1 METPMTPARPTVEY
15 NPFNQD
21 TTHNPFPIYR
31 TLRDEAPVYHN
42 EEIGFWALSRYE
54 DVIAA
59 HLDTDVF
66 SSAHGVTIEGVDQGA
81 PFLIVKDPPEHT
93 RHRKVVARLFTPR
106 RIGELEPFIRRTA
119 ADLLDK
125 VRDAES
131 FDLVEH
137 FSFRLPLDVI
147 SELIGIPVSERER
160 LHHLSDRIAAR
171 NENATTPEDAYTAS
185 AELWSLLAELVK
197 DRRAHPGD
205 DVITMLMNTQVE
217 DEDGSPRSLGNGE
230 LASRFL
236 ELAFAGHET
245 VAKLIPNGVIA
256 LSWYPDQRRELVA
269 DPGLIPQ
276 AVEEMLRWD
285 PPSHYQGR
293 WTLRD
298 IEVRGTVIP
307 EGRRVILITG
317 SAVHDERKYPDP
329 ELFDIHRDIDRH
341 VSFGFGRHLC
351 LGAAL
356 ARLETRIAFEELL
369 KRFPAFTF
377 DEHGVERHYSG
388 NVRGL
393 AKLPLLIE
401 RGPGR

>member
-1 METPMTPARPTVEY
+1 MVEY
-15 NPFNQD
+15 SPFD
-21 TTHNPFPIYR
+21 RDIAHNPYPTYR
-31 TLRDEAPVYHN
+31 ALRDEAPVYHN
-42 EEIGFWALSRYE
+42 QRVDFWALSRYA
-54 DVIAA
+54 DVVAA

-66 SSAHGVTIEGVDQGA
+66 SSANGVTIEGVDQGM

-93 RHRKVVARLFTPR
+93 WHRKIAGRMFTPR
-106 RIGELEPFIRRTA
+106 RINELEPFIRATA
-119 ADLLDK
+119 ASLLDK
-125 VRDAES
+125 VADADE

-147 SELIGIPVSERER
+147 SELIGIPDSVRE
-160 LHHLSDRIAAR
+160 HIHGLSDRLVARDESGTVTQDAALASMELAQVFVDLVAERRR
-171 NENATTPEDAYTAS
+171 N
-185 AELWSLLAELVK
+185 
-197 DRRAHPGD
+197 PGN
-205 DVITMLMNTQVE
+205 DVITTLMNTEVA
-217 DEDGSPRSLGNGE
+217 DDDGNTRSLDDQE
-230 LASRFL
+230 LANRFL

-269 DPGLIPQ
+269 DPGLMPN

-293 WTLRD
+293 WTTRD
-298 IEVRGTVIP
+298 VELHGTVIP
-307 EGRRVILITG
+307 EGQRVVLITG

-369 KRFPAFTF
+369 KRIPDFTF
-377 DEHGVERHYSG
+377 DETGVERAYSS
-388 NVRGL
+388 NIRGL
-393 AKLPLLIE
+393 ARLPLRVE
-401 RGPGR
+401 RRASV

>member
-1 METPMTPARPTVEY
+1 MAEY
-15 NPFNQD
+15 NPFSKE
-21 TTHNPFPIYR
+21 TVHNPFPAYR
-31 TLRDEAPVYHN
+31 RLRDEAPVYHN
-42 EEIGFWALSRYE
+42 EEVGFWALSRYE

-66 SSAHGVTIEGVDQGA
+66 SSAHGVTIEGADRGA
-81 PFLIVKDPPEHT
+81 PFLITKDPPEHT
-93 RHRKVVARLFTPR
+93 MHRKIVARMFTPR
-106 RIGELEPFIRRTA
+106 RIARLEPFIRATA
-119 ADLLDK
+119 AGLLDR
-125 VRDAES
+125 VRGADR
-131 FDLVEH
+131 FDLVQD

-160 LHHLSDRIAAR
+160 IHELSDRVAVR
-171 NENATTPEDAYTAS
+171 TEDMSTPDDVYQAS
-185 AELWSLLAELVK
+185 AELWGLLAELVK
-197 DRRAHPGD
+197 DRRRNPGD
-205 DVITMLMNTQVE
+205 DVITLLMNTEVE
-217 DEDGSPRSLGNGE
+217 DEEGGRRSLSDGE

-245 VAKLIPNGVIA
+245 VAKLIPNGAIA

-269 DPGLIPQ
+269 DPSLIPN

-298 IEVRGTVIP
+298 VELHGVVIP

-317 SAVHDERKYPDP
+317 SAVHDERKYSEP
-329 ELFDIHRDIDRH
+329 ELFDVHRDIDRH

-351 LGAAL
+351 LGASL

-369 KRFPAFTF
+369 KRFPDFGF
-377 DEHGVERHYSG
+377 DETGVERHYSS

-393 AKLPLLIE
+393 SSLPLLVE
-401 RGPGR
+401 RSAGV

>member
-1 METPMTPARPTVEY
+1 MVEY
-15 NPFNQD
+15 SPFD
-21 TTHNPFPIYR
+21 RDIVHNPFPTYR
-31 TLRDEAPVYHN
+31 ALRDEAPLYHN
-42 EEIGFWALSRYE
+42 EQVGFWALSRYA
-54 DVIAA
+54 DVVAA

-66 SSAHGVTIEGVDQGA
+66 SSANGVTIEGVDQGM

-93 RHRKVVARLFTPR
+93 WHRKIAGRMFTPR
-106 RIGELEPFIRRTA
+106 RINELEPFIRTTA
-119 ADLLDK
+119 VRLLEEVADAD
-125 VRDAES
+125 E

-147 SELIGIPVSERER
+147 SELIGIPDSVRE
-160 LHHLSDRIAAR
+160 HIHNLSDRLVARDESGTVTQDAALASLELAQVFVDLVAERRR
-171 NENATTPEDAYTAS
+171 N
-185 AELWSLLAELVK
+185 
-197 DRRAHPGD
+197 PGN
-205 DVITMLMNTQVE
+205 DVITTLMNTEVV
-217 DEDGSPRSLGNGE
+217 DDDGNARSLDDHE
-230 LASRFL
+230 LANRFL
-236 ELAFAGHET
+236 ELSFAGHET

-256 LSWYPDQRRELVA
+256 LTWYPDQRRELAA
-269 DPGLIPQ
+269 DPGLMPN

-293 WTLRD
+293 WTTRD
-298 IEVRGTVIP
+298 VELHGTVIP
-307 EGRRVILITG
+307 EGQRVILITG

-369 KRFPAFTF
+369 KRIPDFSF
-377 DEHGVERHYSG
+377 DETGVERAYSS

-393 AKLPLLIE
+393 AKLPLLVE
-401 RGPGR
+401 RRAAV

>member
-1 METPMTPARPTVEY
+1 MVEY
-15 NPFNQD
+15 SPYD
-21 TTHNPFPIYR
+21 RDIVHNPYPTYR
-31 TLRDEAPVYHN
+31 ALRDEALVYHN
-42 EEIGFWALSRYE
+42 EQVGFWALSRYA
-54 DVIAA
+54 DVVAA
-59 HLDTDVF
+59 HLNTDVF
-66 SSAHGVTIEGVDQGA
+66 SSANGVTIEGIDQGM

-93 RHRKVVARLFTPR
+93 WHRKIAGRMFTPR
-106 RIGELEPFIRRTA
+106 RIAELEPFIRSTA
-119 ADLLDK
+119 ASLLDK
-125 VRDAES
+125 VADADE

-147 SELIGIPVSERER
+147 SELIGIPDSSREHI
-160 LHHLSDRIAAR
+160 HHVSDRISACD
-171 NENATTPEDAYTAS
+171 ENGAVTEDAALAAMELAQIFVDLV
-185 AELWSLLAELVK
+185 AE
-197 DRRAHPGD
+197 RRRNPGN
-205 DVITMLMNTQVE
+205 DVITTLMNTEVTD
-217 DEDGSPRSLGNGE
+217 DEGNTRSLDDHE
-230 LASRFL
+230 LANRFL

-269 DPGLIPQ
+269 DPGLIPN

-293 WTLRD
+293 WTTRD
-298 IEVRGTVIP
+298 VEVNGTVIP
-307 EGRRVILITG
+307 EGQRVILITA

-356 ARLETRIAFEELL
+356 ARLETRVAFEELL
-369 KRFPAFTF
+369 KRIPDFTF
-377 DEHGVERHYSG
+377 DETGVERAYAS

-393 AKLPLLIE
+393 SRLPLRVE
-401 RGPGR
+401 RRAGV

>member
-1 METPMTPARPTVEY
+1 MVEY
-15 NPFNQD
+15 NPFD
-21 TTHNPFPIYR
+21 RETVHNPFPTYR
-31 TLRDEAPVYHN
+31 RLRDEAPVYYN
-42 EEIGFWALSRYE
+42 EELNFWALSRYE
-54 DVIAA
+54 DVIVA

-93 RHRKVVARLFTPR
+93 LHRKIVARLFTPR
-106 RIGELEPFIRRTA
+106 RIAELEPFVRRTA
-119 ADLLDK
+119 ADLLDR
-125 VRDAES
+125 VGDSEG

-137 FSFRLPLDVI
+137 FSLRLPMDVI
-147 SELIGIPVSERER
+147 GELIGIPVSERER

-171 NENATTPEDAYTAS
+171 NPDMSLPPDSYGAG
-185 AELWSLLAELVK
+185 AELLGLMVDLVK

-217 DEDGSPRSLGNGE
+217 DEDGKPRMLSDNE

-256 LSWYPDQRRELVA
+256 LSWYPGQRRELVA
-269 DPGLIPQ
+269 SPELLPQ

-293 WTLRD
+293 WTTRD
-298 IEVRGTVIP
+298 TEIRGTVIP
-307 EGRRVILITG
+307 AGRRVVLLTG

-351 LGAAL
+351 LGASL
-356 ARLETRIAFEELL
+356 ARLETRIAFDELL
-369 KRFPAFTF
+369 RRFPDFTF
-377 DEHGVERHYSG
+377 DAAGVERHYSG

-401 RGPGR
+401 RPMTV

>member
-1 METPMTPARPTVEY
+1 MVEY
-15 NPFNQD
+15 NPFNRE
-21 TTHNPFPIYR
+21 TVHNPFPVYR
-31 TLRDEAPVYHN
+31 ALRDEAPVYRN
-42 EEIGFWALSRYE
+42 EEVGFWALSRYE

-93 RHRKVVARLFTPR
+93 FHRKIVARLFTPR
-106 RIGELEPFIRRTA
+106 RIAELEPFIRRTA
-119 ADLLDK
+119 ADLLEK
-125 VRDAES
+125 VAGADR
-131 FDLVEH
+131 FDLVEE

-147 SELIGIPVSERER
+147 SELIGIPASERER
-160 LHHLSDRIAAR
+160 IHHLSDRVAVR
-171 NENATTPEDAYTAS
+171 NEDMSTPPDVFEAS
-185 AELWSLLAELVK
+185 AELWALLAELVK
-197 DRRAHPGD
+197 DRRANPGD

-217 DEDGSPRSLGNGE
+217 DEEGDLRSLGDGE

-256 LSWYPDQRRELVA
+256 LAWYPDQRRELVA
-269 DPGLIPQ
+269 DPGLIPN

-293 WTLRD
+293 WTTREV
-298 IEVRGTVIP
+298 EVRGTVIP
-307 EGRRVILITG
+307 ADQRVILLTG
-317 SAVHDERKYPDP
+317 SAVHDERKYAEP
-329 ELFDIHRDIDRH
+329 EAFDIHRDIDRH

-351 LGAAL
+351 LGASL
-356 ARLETRIAFEELL
+356 ARLETRVAFEELL
-369 KRFPAFTF
+369 KRFPDFTV
-377 DEHGVERHYSG
+377 DGEGVERHYSS

-393 AKLPLLIE
+393 AKLPLTIQ
-401 RGPGR
+401 RDGS

>member
-1 METPMTPARPTVEY
+1 MPEY
-15 NPFNQD
+15 SPFD
-21 TTHNPFPIYR
+21 RDIVHNPFPVYR
-31 TLRDEAPVYHN
+31 ELRDQAPAYHN
-42 EEIGFWALSRYE
+42 EQVGFWALSRYA
-54 DVIAA
+54 DVVAA
-59 HLDTDVF
+59 HLDTDVY
-66 SSAHGVTIEGVDQGA
+66 SSANGVTIEGVDQGM

-93 RHRKVVARLFTPR
+93 WHRKIAARMFTPR
-106 RIGELEPFIRRTA
+106 RMAALESFIRATA
-119 ADLLDK
+119 AGLLDK
-125 VRDAES
+125 VADADE

-147 SELIGIPVSERER
+147 SELIGIPGAVRE
-160 LHHLSDRIAAR
+160 HIHNLSDRLVAR
-171 NENATTPEDAYTAS
+171 DETGTVTEDAALAS
-185 AELWSLLAELVK
+185 LELAQVFIDLVG
-197 DRRAHPGD
+197 DRRRNPGD
-205 DVITMLMNTQVE
+205 DIITTLMNTEVA
-217 DEDGSPRSLGNGE
+217 DDDGNVRSLDDNE
-230 LASRFL
+230 LANRFL
-236 ELAFAGHET
+236 ELSFAGHET

-269 DPGLIPQ
+269 DPGLIPN

-293 WTLRD
+293 WTTRD
-298 IEVRGTVIP
+298 VELHGTVIP
-307 EGRRVILITG
+307 EGQRVILITA

-369 KRFPAFTF
+369 RRIPDFTF
-377 DEHGVERHYSG
+377 DETGVERAYSS

-393 AKLPLLIE
+393 ARLPLRVE
-401 RGPGR
+401 RRAQR

>member
-1 METPMTPARPTVEY
+1 MVEY
-15 NPFNQD
+15 SPFD
-21 TTHNPFPIYR
+21 RDIVHNPFPTYQA
-31 TLRDEAPVYHN
+31 LRDEAPLYHN
-42 EEIGFWALSRYE
+42 EQVGFWALSRYA
-54 DVIAA
+54 DVVAA

-66 SSAHGVTIEGVDQGA
+66 SSANGVTIEGVDQGM

-93 RHRKVVARLFTPR
+93 WHRKIAGRMFTPR
-106 RIGELEPFIRRTA
+106 RINALEPFIRTTA
-119 ADLLDK
+119 AGLLDK
-125 VRDAES
+125 VADIDE

-147 SELIGIPVSERER
+147 SELIGIPDSVRE
-160 LHHLSDRIAAR
+160 HIHNLSDRLVARDETGTVTQDAALASLELAQVFVDLVAERRR
-171 NENATTPEDAYTAS
+171 N
-185 AELWSLLAELVK
+185 
-197 DRRAHPGD
+197 PGN
-205 DVITMLMNTQVE
+205 DVITTLMNTEVT
-217 DEDGSPRSLGNGE
+217 DDDGNTRSLDDNE
-230 LASRFL
+230 LANRFI

-256 LSWYPDQRRELVA
+256 LSWYPDQRRELAA
-269 DPGLIPQ
+269 DPGLMPN

-293 WTLRD
+293 WTTRD
-298 IEVRGTVIP
+298 VELHGTVIP
-307 EGRRVILITG
+307 EGQRVILITG

-369 KRFPAFTF
+369 KRIPDFTF
-377 DEHGVERHYSG
+377 DETGVERAFSS

-393 AKLPLLIE
+393 SRLPLRVE
-401 RGPGR
+401 RRASV